1 MHQFEKELCDN
12 CWSEWT
18 DGASPDETS
27 DAKKRTAAE
36 DNTTD
41 DFVGQVAMLRPDA
54 SWVARWLRMHKSASS
69 SSARVPF
76 KPGLYAISLPTD
88 EAQQAQQEEGGG
100 GDDEDD
106 EMDRGNRAEGGGEDE
121 EEEEDKKFIDDG
133 EDEGGDDEDDD
144 DEEED
149 DDKKGGKK
157 KGSKRKEGEEEDDD
171 DDDDDEE
178 EEEKERE
185 EKVPCPAAWVTKGT
199 LSKAS

>member
-18 DGASPDETS
+18 DGTSPSETS

-41 DFVGQVAMLRPDA
+41 DFVGQVAMFRPDD

-69 SSARVPF
+69 SSARVSF

-100 GDDEDD
+100 GGGEGGEDD
-106 EMDRGNRAEGGGEDE
+106 EMDRGNREEREGDDE
-121 EEEEDKKFIDDG
+121 EEEEDKDFIDDG
-133 EDEGGDDEDDD
+133 ADEGGDD
-144 DEEED
+144 DE
-149 DDKKGGKK
+149 
-157 KGSKRKEGEEEDDD
+157 
-171 DDDDDEE
+171 DDEE
-178 EEEKERE
+178 EEEDEYDNKGKNKGAKRGGK
-185 EKVPCPAAWVTKGT
+185 EKVEEEGGGDDT
-199 LSKAS
+199 

>member
-1 MHQFEKELCDN
+1 MATLYAQRPNSLRQLRACRYCKLIKTMHQFEKELCDN

-27 DAKKRTAAE
+27 DAKTRTAAE

-106 EMDRGNRAEGGGEDE
+106 EMDIYDE
-121 EEEEDKKFIDDG
+121 EDTMMEYHAEACEL
-133 EDEGGDDEDDD
+133 EA
-144 DEEED
+144 
-149 DDKKGGKK
+149 GK
-157 KGSKRKEGEEEDDD
+157 SI
-171 DDDDDEE
+171 
-178 EEEKERE
+178 
-185 EKVPCPAAWVTKGT
+185 
-199 LSKAS
+199 S

>member
-18 DGASPDETS
+18 DGTSPSETS

-41 DFVGQVAMLRPDA
+41 DFVGQVAMLRPDD

-69 SSARVPF
+69 SSARVSF

-100 GDDEDD
+100 GGEGGEDD
-106 EMDRGNRAEGGGEDE
+106 EMDRGNREEREGDDE
-121 EEEEDKKFIDDG
+121 EEEEDKDFIDDG
-133 EDEGGDDEDDD
+133 ADEGGDD
-144 DEEED
+144 DE
-149 DDKKGGKK
+149 
-157 KGSKRKEGEEEDDD
+157 
-171 DDDDDEE
+171 DDEE
-178 EEEKERE
+178 EEEDEDKGKNKGAKRGGKEKGKAEAE
-185 EKVPCPAAWVTKGT
+185 EEGGGDDT
-199 LSKAS
+199 